1 MTPVAARVLLAVIVA
16 CVPAG
21 CGRDTAT
28 WSGEGDV
35 LAVEEPGPRLT
46 IEHGEIPDLTLA
58 RTA

>member
-1 MTPVAARVLLAVIVA
+1 
-16 CVPAG
+16 VPAG

-35 LAVEEPGPRLT
+35 LAVEEPGPWLT